1 MSKIL
6 FFIWGIMVVLFL
18 WACLGTLHYL
28 MKYKYKSFFLKV
40 ICFVEA
46 HYSMKRKRDLI
57 RAEAELYEL
66 YILRNESEQKRLE
79 KQRNEYLNPKIEEVT
94 VLPGDLS
101 RMEWEVKNSEGKNK
115 NYITIDITHRAIQK

>member
-6 FFIWGIMVVLFL
+6 FFIWGIMVVLFI

-40 ICFVEA
+40 ICFIEA

-57 RAEAELYEL
+57 RAEAEL

-115 NYITIDITHRAIQK
+115 NYITIDVTHKAIQK